1 MVDMFEDGWHAASSA
16 LERLRLARRTGIDL
30 LGSVF
35 ASRLASRNVPA
46 PPGDDWTRGAAG
58 PSAPR
63 LLEGLAGDLRLAQ
76 RSLLKRPGFTGV
88 VVATLALGVGV
99 NSAIFTFVNGL
110 LLRPL
115 PYAEPA
121 QLVQLSETFPDIGT
135 MDVSFPDFHRWRA
148 ETQVFE
154 GMFAFDDGSFLIS
167 GADVPRLV
175 EGAVVSPGFLSVLGV
190 APSLGRG
197 FLPDEE
203 MPGSDGVAIISEALW
218 RDDFGATPDVLDRSV
233 VLNGRP
239 RRIVGVAGAGFHFPE
254 VAQVWVPLAL
264 DPGVADPE
272 DYGYDVVARLRP
284 DRTVHDARAEGARV
298 AAALAREHPGAKT
311 GIGADAYS
319 LRVADVPRALAVA
332 ALLLQGAVSL
342 VLLIACLNVAN
353 LLLARG
359 EDRAAEM
366 ALRRALGASRSRL
379 VRQVLAESALL
390 AAAGALGALA
400 LAHWASP
407 IFLMLL
413 PDEVPFWLSFDMD
426 WRVASWTAAT
436 ASLACLA
443 VGLPPALR
451 ASGDSGAGEAAI
463 RVTGGRSFDR
473 GRQGLIVVQ
482 VALATMLLVGAG
494 LMIRGLANLEATD
507 PGMDPSQVLVLS
519 AVYPP
524 WSHPEGPE
532 RTRAQ
537 MAVVE
542 RVASLDG
549 VESAAAVASVPLLG
563 GPDEVAVESAGPSQ
577 TRVGTV
583 NGVSEAY
590 FSTMRIPVVAGRGP
604 THEEV
609 WSGAHV
615 AVVSESLARELWP
628 DGDVL
633 GRRLRHG
640 VPGNRSPTVSDD
652 QPWLD
657 VVGVV
662 GDVRQESLGRP
673 PRGAVYVPF
682 GSWGS
687 GHLTLVVR
695 TDLPPLDH
703 AGVIQGQISEIDPLL
718 AFLEPTSMREAMAF
732 ATWSERL
739 ASGLLSAFAALALGL
754 SLVGIY
760 GVVSFVT
767 GRRTNE
773 IGVRL
778 AIGATPGSVVTLVVR
793 DSGKLVAAGVGIGLV
808 GGALASKAFSSML
821 YGVRPFDPVTLM
833 ATALLLGA
841 VGLAASYGPARRAAR
856 TDAVR
861 ALRAE

>member
-1 MVDMFEDGWHAASSA
+1 MVDMFEDGWHASSA
-16 LERLRLARRTGIDL
+16 LERPRLALRTGIDL

-35 ASRLASRNVPA
+35 AARLPSRNVPA
-46 PPGDDWTRGAAG
+46 HPGDDWTRGAAG
-58 PSAPR
+58 PFAPR

-233 VLNGRP
+233 VLNGRT

-284 DRTVHDARAEGARV
+284 DLTVHDARAEGVRV
-298 AAALAREHPGAKT
+298 AAALAREHPGTKT

-319 LRVADVPRALAVA
+319 LRAADVPRALALS

-542 RVASLDG
+542 RVASVGG

-563 GPDEVAVESAGPSQ
+563 SPDEVAIESAAPSQ

-739 ASGLLSAFAALALGL
+739 ASGLLSAFAALALAL

-778 AIGATPGSVVTLVVR
+778 AVGATPGSVVTLVVG

-808 GGALASKAFSSML
+808 GGVLASRTFSSML